1 MEKELQFP
9 VVYDL
14 RIIYGGSEVEG
25 LNVISRLLKDLAI
38 DHREGIVKPGGKE
51 NLKRLSFNITILSK
65 EQMDTMYNNLN
76 NLPEVKWA
84 T

>member
-9 VVYDL
+9 IVYDL
-14 RIIYGGSEVEG
+14 RIIYGGPEAEG

-38 DHREGIVKPGGKE
+38 DHRDGIVKPGGKE
-51 NLKRLSFNITILSK
+51 NLIRLSFNVTILSK
-65 EQMDTMYNNLN
+65 EQMNAMYNNLN
-76 NLPEVKWA
+76 TLSEVKWA